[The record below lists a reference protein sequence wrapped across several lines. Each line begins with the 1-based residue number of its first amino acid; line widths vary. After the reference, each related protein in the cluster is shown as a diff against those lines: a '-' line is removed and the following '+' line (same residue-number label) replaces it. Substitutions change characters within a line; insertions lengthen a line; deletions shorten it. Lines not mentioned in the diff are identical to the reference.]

1 MSELKQSKMVF
12 WIAGVFYIFLFS
24 ISFFIDL
31 KMEYAF
37 PKVTV
42 WILLL
47 PAISYF
53 KYREDWKDYILF
65 ILLPILI
72 PVGIILTI
80 MSHGSIFLILSII
93 FLPIYF
99 FLLFS
104 GIYKK
109 GGMIAI
115 SIGKMLI
122 LLFIFCMEYILV
134 V

>member
-65 ILLPILI
+65 ILLPI
-72 PVGIILTI
+72 
-80 MSHGSIFLILSII
+80 
-93 FLPIYF
+93 
-99 FLLFS
+99 
-104 GIYKK
+104 
-109 GGMIAI
+109 
-115 SIGKMLI
+115 
-122 LLFIFCMEYILV
+122 
-134 V
+134 